1 MTRTLIIIPAHNEV
15 DSIQGVLQELRRE
28 APGADRLVVNDG
40 SVDGTGELVTR
51 LGERCLHL
59 ACNVGYGPALQAGLW
74 YALRR
79 GYDIAVFVDGDGQHS
94 AEDVPRLVAALD
106 EWGCDMVI
114 GSRYGQDRPYV
125 GSFSRCVGQRL
136 FSYLTKVTVGR
147 RIYDTTSGLKAVRA
161 SVFRLLIDGTYLDF
175 HTEALVELA
184 IRGYHVRELRVSMRE
199 RQHGQSMYSWKSAFE
214 YPLKT
219 MLLTAAGAA
228 NALMARRHR

>member
-1 MTRTLIIIPAHNEV
+1 MSRTLIIIPAHNEV
-15 DSIQGVLQELRRE
+15 ESIRGVLQDLRRE
-28 APGADRLVVNDG
+28 IPGADRLVVNDG
-40 SVDGTGELVTR
+40 SVDGTAELLTR

-59 ACNVGYGPALQAGLW
+59 ACNVGYGPALQAGLR

-79 GYDIAVFVDGDGQHS
+79 GYDIAVFVDGDGQHC
-94 AEDVPRLVAALD
+94 AEDVPRLVAALE

-114 GSRYGQDRPYV
+114 GSRYGHDCPYA
-125 GSFSRCVGQRL
+125 GSFSRRIGQQL
-136 FSYLTKVTVGR
+136 FSYVTRLAIGR

-161 SVFRLLIDGTYLDF
+161 SVFRMLIDGTYLDF

-184 IRGYHVRELRVSMRE
+184 IRGYDVRELRVSMRE
-199 RQHGQSMYSWKSAFE
+199 RQHGESMYSWKSAFE

-228 NALMARRHR
+228 NALLARRHR